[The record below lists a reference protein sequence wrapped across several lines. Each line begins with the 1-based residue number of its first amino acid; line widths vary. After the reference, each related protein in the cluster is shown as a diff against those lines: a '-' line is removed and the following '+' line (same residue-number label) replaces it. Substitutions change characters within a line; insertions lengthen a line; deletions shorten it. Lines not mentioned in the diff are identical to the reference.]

1 MFTGSES
8 QTSSGIILIII
19 ARLKEMAKDFN
30 NPVVV
35 EGYDAHIRKLI
46 PGYEL
51 IHLQVHAVLKSYVS
65 TQAKILVVGCGTGY
79 ELQYLAEQFPHWSF
93 TAIDPAAN
101 MIDKAK
107 QHIAD
112 LGLCSRIQ
120 FVQGDTSVLKQVD
133 ENFDVAL
140 AILVS
145 HFVPV
150 DAKAQFLKDIANHL
164 SSTGLCLS
172 YELMEISNTKQL
184 QALKN
189 LSLATG
195 LTEKQAQLMTDRIE
209 QDFALISVDEMSA
222 LYLQAG
228 FKRVENFAQVLNY
241 HGFIAFKTD

>member
-79 ELQYLAEQFPHWSF
+79 ELQYLAEQFPHWNF

-120 FVQGDTSVLKQVD
+120 FIQGDTSVLKQVD

-164 SSTGLCLS
+164 SNTGLCLS

-228 FKRVENFAQVLNY
+228 FKRVESFAQVLNY